1 MNPFREVK
9 SATRNIRLLILVVSL
24 AAGAIVMILT
34 EQGVVTISTIASFG
48 EICWL
53 DPKNQIA
60 YLFLLYIPLGLI
72 YTMAIYFTAISA
84 MSLRGALPKAQR
96 VWSAVFRQQSVYILG
111 FSVYWIMFGLL
122 IVLQPIVE
130 KRYGEQGVIFVS
142 FILNFFL
149 GARGTLT
156 VLLWLRVVYRDDTL
170 MHTNLVRSKSLARAI
185 ARTLSFGD
193 EAARDFPQNV
203 GSYSSGM
210 ENNNSLPFLSGGA
223 TTEDE
228 DRKQDLNL
236 QPHLNVA
243 LRQELLY
250 VVLCSSAKRVNS
262 LCYIFTRISIVSLLS
277 FVSEENH
284 SNTQHSRTSTPEHQH
299 SNTDTLHDSE
309 FFTPFE
315 SFVSSI
321 IVRITKCNEDLTAL
335 GTCCVETYPQPS
347 RSTE

>member
-53 DPKNQIA
+53 DPKNQLA

-72 YTMAIYFTAISA
+72 YTMGIYFTAISA
-84 MSLRGALPKAQR
+84 MSLQGALPKAQR

-185 ARTLSFGD
+185 ARTLSFGGD
-193 EAARDFPQNV
+193 EATRDFPQNV
-203 GSYSSGM
+203 GSVSSGM
-210 ENNNSLPFLSGGA
+210 ENNNSIPFLSGGA

-250 VVLCSSAKRVNS
+250 VVCVHSLSHQYHSFIQIKR
-262 LCYIFTRISIVSLLS
+262 TR
-277 FVSEENH
+277 NAQMH
-284 SNTQHSRTSTPEHQH
+284 TP
-299 SNTDTLHDSE
+299 
-309 FFTPFE
+309 
-315 SFVSSI
+315 
-321 IVRITKCNEDLTAL
+321 
-335 GTCCVETYPQPS
+335 
-347 RSTE
+347 

>member
-24 AAGAIVMILT
+24 VAGAVVMILT
-34 EQGVVTISTIASFG
+34 EQGVLTISTIASFG

-170 MHTNLVRSKSLARAI
+170 MHTNLVRSK
-185 ARTLSFGD
+185 
-193 EAARDFPQNV
+193 
-203 GSYSSGM
+203 Y
-210 ENNNSLPFLSGGA
+210 
-223 TTEDE
+223 
-228 DRKQDLNL
+228 
-236 QPHLNVA
+236 
-243 LRQELLY
+243 
-250 VVLCSSAKRVNS
+250 
-262 LCYIFTRISIVSLLS
+262 RI
-277 FVSEENH
+277 
-284 SNTQHSRTSTPEHQH
+284 
-299 SNTDTLHDSE
+299 
-309 FFTPFE
+309 
-315 SFVSSI
+315 
-321 IVRITKCNEDLTAL
+321 
-335 GTCCVETYPQPS
+335 
-347 RSTE
+347 